1 MILMEDTKGALT
13 VTAMSTLMKK
23 STPIA
28 SMVMPTLMKK
38 NTLTVILTVLNKN
51 TLILMKHVR
60 VSIWLFQTVVNRQ
73 TTLILTLLLVLI
85 VSLSIVHSHMLM
97 IIHKK
102 AIRSAVLTKSVILGT
117 S

>member
-1 MILMEDTKGALT
+1 MEVTKGALT
-13 VTAMSTLMKK
+13 VTVMPILMKK
-23 STPIA
+23 STLIA
-28 SMVMPTLMKK
+28 SMVMPILMKK
-38 NTLTVILTVLNKN
+38 NTLMVIPTVLNKN

-73 TTLILTLLLVLI
+73 TTLTLTLLLVLI
-85 VSLSIVHSHMLM
+85 VNLSIVHSHMLMIM